1 MKFSINK
8 ININH
13 HHHHQSSLR
22 LSDSGSLTGAA
33 IPMQSCC
40 SSRGDVTAMQGK
52 KVSNHG
58 DEKLLDACVH

>member
-8 ININH
+8 IIINH

-33 IPMQSCC
+33 MQSCC